1 MLYPIATDVNSELYP
16 LGFRPCCLLSVPKAV
31 NSELY
36 SLGFR
41 PCCLLSVPKA
51 GNSVLCMLASD
62 LVVFSLFPRLS
73 ALHSGF
79 RPCCLLSVP
88 KAVNSELCTLGFS
101 PVHGPIL
108 LGWAMVR
115 HFYLAE
121 EHSNKDAVE
130 THRDTQSSK
139 DAVETHKLGNK
150 ALQLGVFKVI
160 LDLLGTEPFT
170 GSSVSW
176 FWFA

>member
-1 MLYPIATDVNSELYP
+1 
-16 LGFRPCCLLSVPKAV
+16 
-31 NSELY
+31 
-36 SLGFR
+36 
-41 PCCLLSVPKA
+41 
-51 GNSVLCMLASD
+51 MLASD
-62 LVVFSLFPRLS
+62 LVVFFLF
-73 ALHSGF
+73 
-79 RPCCLLSVP
+79 P

-115 HFYLAE
+115 HFYLE
-121 EHSNKDAVE
+121 EDQSDRHAVE
-130 THRDTQSSK
+130 THRDAQSSK
-139 DAVETHKLGNK
+139 DAAETHKLGNK

-176 FWFA
+176 FWFV

>member
-1 MLYPIATDVNSELYP
+1 MLASDLVVFFL
-16 LGFRPCCLLSVPKAV
+16 FPKAV
-31 NSELY
+31 SSE
-36 SLGFR
+36 
-41 PCCLLSVPKA
+41 
-51 GNSVLCMLASD
+51 LCMLASD
-62 LVVFSLFPRLS
+62 LVVFFLF
-73 ALHSGF
+73 
-79 RPCCLLSVP
+79 P

-115 HFYLAE
+115 HFYLE
-121 EHSNKDAVE
+121 EGQSDRLAVE
-130 THRDTQSSK
+130 THRDAQSSK
-139 DAVETHKLGNK
+139 DAAETHKLGNK

-176 FWFA
+176 FWFV